1 MGIMNF
7 AGPLG
12 MAAGAVGGILK
23 TVGAIGQAK
32 ETKRQMKEGRA
43 LASQQMSGFNKTY
56 DDLLNLAQNQ
66 AVYKGDLSLY
76 NKAEAEAKKQQTLA
90 GVNPA
95 DQLYREQARLGTA
108 NYIENAS
115 RGAQSGSDLMSIAGI
130 GAAQE
135 SQNMANININSANQ
149 MMSQKDRAN
158 QMMINSLTQTAA
170 ASARE
175 RGLEFESLLG
185 KQQNV
190 MGLTKEKGLGGIDM
204 AYRNAQD
211 DFARRAAHE
220 NVKSSIFSSV
230 GDILG
235 SVGSSLGQMS
245 MMDKQMAMFKDMNSF
260 SGGVMP
266 SAGIKMPTLKAPN
279 SWGPNSTPFY
289 DPNK

>member
-1 MGIMNF
+1 MNF

-12 MAAGAVGGILK
+12 MAAGATGGILK
-23 TVGAIGQAK
+23 LAGSIGQAR
-32 ETKRQMKEGRA
+32 EAKRQMKEGRA
-43 LASQQMSGFNKTY
+43 LGNQQRSAFDRTY
-56 DDLLNLAQNQ
+56 NDLLSLAGNQ
-66 AVYKGDLSLY
+66 TVYKGDLSLY
-76 NKAEAEAKKQQTLA
+76 NKAEAEAKRQQALST
-90 GVNPA
+90 VNPA

-158 QMMINSLTQTAA
+158 AMMINSLTQTAA

-185 KQQNV
+185 KQQNI
-190 MGLTKEKGLGGIDM
+190 MGLTREKGLGGIDM

-211 DFARRAAHE
+211 DFARRAAYQ
-220 NVKSSIFSSV
+220 NAKSSIFSSV

-235 SVGSSLGQMS
+235 SVGGNLGQMN
-245 MMDKQMAMFKDMNSF
+245 MIDKQMSMFKDMNSF
-260 SGGVMP
+260 GGGVMP
-266 SAGIKMPTLKAPN
+266 NTGIKMPILKAPN
-279 SWGPNSTPFY
+279 SWGAGSTPIY
-289 DPNK
+289 KKD